1 MFETENTF
9 SRYFLHSSENE
20 EKTTQRSNKTPQYIT
35 HMSNL
40 VEKIATLEAE
50 IEEYKRDLRA
60 AATTE
65 EKREIRVLITAS
77 RMKTPSQY
85 TVAWLT
91 NGS

>member
-1 MFETENTF
+1 M
-9 SRYFLHSSENE
+9 SSLE
-20 EKTTQRSNKTPQYIT
+20 EEIA
-35 HMSNL
+35 NL
-40 VEKIATLEAE
+40 KNE